1 MLSNLIGIRPIKA
14 TGMGLKKMKKAE
26 DPIRKK
32 VVLVGDGFCG
42 KTCLQVAFRRDVF
55 DPLYQVTVFENFV
68 VDFVLDGIEY
78 ELAIWDT
85 AGQEDY
91 EQLRP
96 LSYPDTD
103 VIVLCFA
110 IDCQDSFENL
120 KSKWLP
126 ELQYYCPQVPIVLVG
141 NKIDL
146 RSDAETLSNLHKLGH
161 QCVTPEKGS
170 AMAEELGARDYVECS
185 AKMMRGVQDVFDTV
199 VKVAATYPTQG
210 PKMKFFNRILSCWKP

>member
-1 MLSNLIGIRPIKA
+1 MAFAAKPAFKL
-14 TGMGLKKMKKAE
+14 
-26 DPIRKK
+26 
-32 VVLVGDGFCG
+32 
-42 KTCLQVAFRRDVF
+42 AFRRDVF

-141 NKIDL
+141 KHCRNVNLVDL
-146 RSDAETLSNLHKLGH
+146 
-161 QCVTPEKGS
+161 
-170 AMAEELGARDYVECS
+170 ELRVRLYYS
-185 AKMMRGVQDVFDTV
+185 
-199 VKVAATYPTQG
+199 
-210 PKMKFFNRILSCWKP
+210 ILMDMYILDFRQ

>member
-1 MLSNLIGIRPIKA
+1 
-14 TGMGLKKMKKAE
+14 MGLKKMKKTD

-55 DPLYQVTVFENFV
+55 DPMYQVTVFENFV
-68 VDFVLDGIEY
+68 VDFTLDGTDY

-103 VIVLCFA
+103 VIVLCYA

-120 KSKWLP
+120 KTKWLP
-126 ELQYYCPQVPIVLVG
+126 ELEYYCPQVPIVLVG
-141 NKIDL
+141 KFRRRKNVANMRRLDDL
-146 RSDAETLSNLHKLGH
+146 LL
-161 QCVTPEKGS
+161 QGS
-170 AMAEELGARDYVECS
+170 SVQFHNSILMDIFEFQATRLICAR
-185 AKMMRGVQDVFDTV
+185 
-199 VKVAATYPTQG
+199 TQ
-210 PKMKFFNRILSCWKP
+210 KP